1 MEARRIESSGSPS
14 MVPSSPVVVN
24 RVLTLVSDETDG
36 VSIRE
41 TGTMDSGVTHSDLS
55 LPPMDGIALPDLK

>member
-1 MEARRIESSGSPS
+1 

-55 LPPMDGIALPDLK
+55 LPRMDGIALPDLK